1 MSRGL
6 HAFHRAR
13 FFTSAITFKNRSF
26 ICASNSFTSMSL
38 PVHGT
43 NPPAID
49 AWPPPL
55 PIPFSAS
62 ATIFPASSIL
72 FSLRTESLIPGYYQ
86 DWDGPEEGER
96 PAAYIILLS
105 PAGVNA
111 PQDEGIIGQT
121 ILLSATEEGMGGCFI
136 ANVDRAGL
144 AEAIQVPE
152 GYQIKLVIALGYPK
166 EEVVIDEITKDGDIK
181 YYRDSKQTHHVPKIK
196 LEDLI
201 IK

>member
-1 MSRGL
+1 MMKDL
-6 HAFHRAR
+6 VQ
-13 FFTSAITFKNRSF
+13 KNRSYRRF
-26 ICASNSFTSMSL
+26 YQEKKITEEQVRELLDIARLTPSGANKQ
-38 PVHGT
+38 
-43 NPPAID
+43 
-49 AWPPPL
+49 
-55 PIPFSAS
+55 PIRYMY
-62 ATIFPASSIL
+62 TCTEEENNKVFPY
-72 FSLRTESLIPGYYQ
+72 LRWAGYYQ

-136 ANVDRAGL
+136 GNVDRAGL
-144 AEAIQVPE
+144 TEAIQVPE

-181 YYRDSKQTHHVPKIK
+181 YYRDSEQTHHVPKIK

>member
-1 MSRGL
+1 MMKDL
-6 HAFHRAR
+6 VQ
-13 FFTSAITFKNRSF
+13 KNRSYRRF
-26 ICASNSFTSMSL
+26 YQEKKITEEQVRELLDIARLTPSGANKQ
-38 PVHGT
+38 
-43 NPPAID
+43 
-49 AWPPPL
+49 
-55 PIPFSAS
+55 PIRYMY
-62 ATIFPASSIL
+62 TCTDEENNKVFPY
-72 FSLRTESLIPGYYQ
+72 LRWAGYYQ

-96 PAAYIILLS
+96 PTAYIILLS

-136 ANVDRAGL
+136 TNVDRAGL

-166 EEVVIDEITKDGDIK
+166 EKVVIDEITKDGDIK
-181 YYRDSKQTHHVPKIK
+181 YYRDSEQTHHVPKIK

>member
-1 MSRGL
+1 MMKDL
-6 HAFHRAR
+6 VQ
-13 FFTSAITFKNRSF
+13 KNRSYRRF
-26 ICASNSFTSMSL
+26 YEEKKITEKQVREL
-38 PVHGT
+38 
-43 NPPAID
+43 ID
-49 AWPPPL
+49 IARMTPSGANKQS
-55 PIPFSAS
+55 IRYMY
-62 ATIFPASSIL
+62 TCTQEENNKVFPY
-72 FSLRTESLIPGYYQ
+72 LRWAGYYQ

-96 PAAYIILLS
+96 PTAYIILLCKN
-105 PAGVNA
+105 GVNA

-144 AEAIQVPE
+144 AEAIQVPD

-166 EEVVIDEITKDGDIK
+166 EKVVIDEISESDDIK
-181 YYRDSKQTHHVPKIK
+181 YYRDGDQTHHVPKIK

>member
-1 MSRGL
+1 MMKDL
-6 HAFHRAR
+6 VQ
-13 FFTSAITFKNRSF
+13 KNRSYRRF
-26 ICASNSFTSMSL
+26 YQEKKITEEQVRELLDIARLTPSGANKQ
-38 PVHGT
+38 
-43 NPPAID
+43 
-49 AWPPPL
+49 
-55 PIPFSAS
+55 PIRYMY
-62 ATIFPASSIL
+62 TCTEEENNKVFPY
-72 FSLRTESLIPGYYQ
+72 LRWAGYYQ

-96 PAAYIILLS
+96 PTAYIILLS

-166 EEVVIDEITKDGDIK
+166 EKVVIDEIQAYSPGIVAVILKGLQMINNLNGKFMVMSTDAE
-181 YYRDSKQTHHVPKIK
+181 YRLDVMQR
-196 LEDLI
+196 
-201 IK
+201 

>member
-1 MSRGL
+1 M
-6 HAFHRAR
+6 
-13 FFTSAITFKNRSF
+13 
-26 ICASNSFTSMSL
+26 
-38 PVHGT
+38 
-43 NPPAID
+43 
-49 AWPPPL
+49 
-55 PIPFSAS
+55 
-62 ATIFPASSIL
+62 
-72 FSLRTESLIPGYYQ
+72 
-86 DWDGPEEGER
+86 
-96 PAAYIILLS
+96 
-105 PAGVNA
+105 NA

-166 EEVVIDEITKDGDIK
+166 EKVVIEEITKDGDIK
-181 YYRDSKQTHHVPKIK
+181 YYRDSEQTHHVPKIK